1 MAVDV
6 KICGLTR
13 PEDAEL
19 AARFGAWRLGVI
31 FAGGP
36 RLVDSSAAREIVAAA
51 DGVPVLGVFG
61 ETSFEEM
68 LDVIAETGLSGVQ
81 LHHDPGPEVATR
93 LREMGVEVWRVA
105 SVSGEGS
112 LADLLAERG
121 RAADALL
128 VEPRHPDGMG
138 GKGIAL
144 PVELAVAARRA
155 APPLP
160 FVLAGGLHPGNVVD
174 AIRLVGPDAVDVS
187 SGVESAPGRK
197 DAERLIRFLEMVRD
211 ARASS

>member
-19 AARFGAWRLGVI
+19 AVRFGAWRLGVI

-36 RLVDSSAAREIVAAA
+36 RLVDSKAAREIVAAA

-61 ETSFEEM
+61 EASFDQI

-81 LHHDPGPEVATR
+81 LHHDPGPEVAAR
-93 LREMGVEVWRVA
+93 LRGMGVEVWRVA
-105 SVSGEGS
+105 SVSGEGT

-121 RAADALL
+121 QAADALL
-128 VEPRHPDGMG
+128 VEPRHTDGMG
-138 GKGIAL
+138 GKGVAL
-144 PVELAVAARRA
+144 PLDLAVTARRA
-155 APPLP
+155 APSLP
-160 FVLAGGLHPGNVVD
+160 FVLAGGLHAGNVAE